1 MADPVVV
8 HPVGFSVLNSYLR
21 SRPELTGLVATRISR
36 VMPPELAV
44 PRFPALRLTELTS
57 VELIPRV
64 WVRMLVQ
71 VDCWAV
77 TQLGADELGRVVV
90 GVLRAS
96 AGYITARAVL
106 GETQDLAV
114 RAEPDESLTP
124 LQPRSIV
131 TGHVWVRPNP

>member
-1 MADPVVV
+1 MAETVVI
-8 HPVGFSVLNSYLR
+8 HPAGLSVVRSYLLGR
-21 SRPELTGLVATRISR
+21 TEVTAITGTRVNR
-36 VMPPELAV
+36 TMPPELAV
-44 PRFPALRLTELTS
+44 PRFPAIRLTELTS

-64 WVRMLVQ
+64 WIRMLIQ

-77 TQLGADELGRVVV
+77 TQLAADELGRVVV

-96 AGYITARAVL
+96 AGYVTPDAAL

-131 TGHVWVRPNP
+131 TGHAWIRPN